1 MPQICSYKYIN
12 QMEMRIK
19 IDSDITLDSEIELE
33 GENLKILRA
42 RKNRCGEIITITN
55 SKKKDFRGR
64 ISEIGL
70 RKARIF
76 VFEKLKRQTESNIE
90 ITLLQAIPEKER
102 FELIIQKVTELGVTR
117 IVPFKSSRSISLKE
131 REKKQKKS
139 HRWPDIALR
148 ASMQCRRASVP
159 GLIKCS
165 SFKKALTYSRGDDLK
180 ILLWE
185 KEAGK
190 SLKDILKN
198 DKRYNK
204 ISILVGP
211 EGGFTEREVSFATRM
226 GFKPVRLGQRILRT
240 ETAAIVSV
248 AIVQNLFGDL
258 N

>member
-1 MPQICSYKYIN
+1 MPQICLHKYIS

-19 IDSDITLDSEIELE
+19 INSDIFLNREIELA
-33 GENLKILRA
+33 GENLKILKA

-55 SKKKDFRGR
+55 SKYEDFRGR

-76 VFEKLKRQTESNIE
+76 VFEKLQRQTESDIE
-90 ITLLQAIPEKER
+90 ITLLQALPEKER
-102 FELIIQKVTELGVTR
+102 FELIIQKATELGITR

-131 REKKQKKS
+131 REGKQRKS
-139 HRWPDIALR
+139 HRWPDIILR

-159 GLIKCS
+159 ELIRFS
-165 SFKKALTYSRGDDLK
+165 SFKKALTYSEGNDLK
-180 ILLWE
+180 IILWE
-185 KEAGK
+185 KETGK
-190 SLKDILKN
+190 SLKNIFKN
-198 DKRYNK
+198 AKRCKK

-211 EGGFTEREVSFATRM
+211 EGGFTEREVSLALRA

-248 AIVQNLFGDL
+248 ALIQNLFGDL